1 MNLMTFVLGV
11 VVASGKTVSAD
22 GLQGLMH
29 AWNPLQ
35 VMKFFLCGMLFACAQ
50 AMVFMAFA
58 LHVPASIVT
67 ILGFVY
73 TPISAVGKRCIM
85 KKTTIWLQWI
95 ALSIVTLASMTFGF
109 LQSVAPAKGAQAV
122 SSLGLLCVIASA
134 ALSAFASLTME
145 KFLKDEK
152 DPFYMQKIAL
162 DLCSV
167 CASVFLL
174 PLSGFI
180 SRRPQDAFWRERPL
194 GGCEDD
200 QCWGH
205 VGSNTTCANPD
216 CNCECGSGLFV
227 AWDSWWV
234 ILTLVVITGKA
245 WFKGEVTK
253 RTSTLEVAVAESFAP
268 LLIYFVGE
276 PLVFGR
282 SLCDWALNTVVFIA
296 PLSALVFNAAAAELE
311 KVIKDMKA
319 AGLKSADD
327 GDDDGGQLCP
337 LEHFLENLKED
348 DDSDS
353 SFASSQDSEEGP
365 ALKTTSF
372 LASTDPTSAPS
383 NTSRKMTW

>member
-1 MNLMTFVLGV
+1 
-11 VVASGKTVSAD
+11 
-22 GLQGLMH
+22 
-29 AWNPLQ
+29 
-35 VMKFFLCGMLFACAQ
+35 LCGILFACSQ

-85 KKTTIWLQWI
+85 KKTTIWLQWV
-95 ALSIVTLASMTFGF
+95 ALTVVTLASMTFGF
-109 LQSVAPAKGAQAV
+109 LQSVAPSKGADAV
-122 SSLGLLCVIASA
+122 SSLGLLCVIGSA
-134 ALSAFASLTME
+134 TLSAFASLTME
-145 KFLKDEK
+145 KFLKDEH

-167 CASVFLL
+167 CASIVLL
-174 PLSGFI
+174 PLSGLI
-180 SRRPQDAFWRERPL
+180 SRRPQDAYWRDRPL
-194 GGCEDD
+194 GGCEDN

-205 VGSNTTCANPD
+205 VGSNTTCASD
-216 CNCECGSGLFV
+216 NCTCQCGSGLFV

-234 ILTLVVITGKA
+234 IIALAVITLKS

-253 RTSTLEVAVAESFAP
+253 RTSTLEVAVAESFGP

-276 PLVFGR
+276 PLMFGR

-296 PLSALVFNAAAAELE
+296 PLSAIVFSAAAAELDN
-311 KVIKDMKA
+311 VIKDMKS
-319 AGLKSADD
+319 AGLKSAAD

-353 SFASSQDSEEGP
+353 SFASSQDSERELQVSINP
-365 ALKTTSF
+365 
-372 LASTDPTSAPS
+372 PPP
-383 NTSRKMTW
+383 